1 MHPSGRTKLAA
12 LHGKDAASTVEIHW
26 YSVYYGLI
34 GVFEMHSFNQHLR
47 LYELPASQR
56 KGLA

>member
-34 GVFEMHSFNQHLR
+34 GVFEMHS
-47 LYELPASQR
+47 
-56 KGLA
+56 